1 MMLRPLMTFL
11 LIYVVGAEC
20 DPVSVR
26 TNYRHETVDL
36 YRTQRLGRRCAA
48 VATNLPRADQRTC
61 RSAAVLSSA
70 DQQLHDQHYSLCKR
84 SRPGGSVRD
93 PPSPQR
99 FDRWYLYYS
108 GWVNTTLS
116 YEELRQRSLI
126 KEAAQAANG
135 APDFSPGIRAS
146 LPTISP

>member
-1 MMLRPLMTFL
+1 LAS
-11 LIYVVGAEC
+11 I
-20 DPVSVR
+20 SVR
-26 TNYRHETVDL
+26 
-36 YRTQRLGRRCAA
+36 Q
-48 VATNLPRADQRTC
+48 
-61 RSAAVLSSA
+61 
-70 DQQLHDQHYSLCKR
+70 
-84 SRPGGSVRD
+84 
-93 PPSPQR
+93 
-99 FDRWYLYYS
+99 YLYYS

>member
-1 MMLRPLMTFL
+1 MTLRPLMTFL

-20 DPVSVR
+20 DPVSIR

-36 YRTQRLGRRCAA
+36 YRLNA
-48 VATNLPRADQRTC
+48 
-61 RSAAVLSSA
+61 SA
-70 DQQLHDQHYSLCKR
+70 DDARRLLLIYLVRINELAD
-84 SRPGGSVRD
+84 RPQFYHLLTNSCTINIIRYANAAGREG
-93 PPSPQR
+93 R
-99 FDRWYLYYS
+99 FDTRLYYS

>member
-1 MMLRPLMTFL
+1 MTFL

-20 DPVSVR
+20 DPVSIR

-36 YRTQRLGRRCAA
+36 YRLNA
-48 VATNLPRADQRTC
+48 
-61 RSAAVLSSA
+61 SA
-70 DQQLHDQHYSLCKR
+70 DDARRLLLIYLVRINELAD
-84 SRPGGSVRD
+84 RPQFYHLLTNSCTINIIRYANAAGREG
-93 PPSPQR
+93 R
-99 FDRWYLYYS
+99 FDTRLYYS